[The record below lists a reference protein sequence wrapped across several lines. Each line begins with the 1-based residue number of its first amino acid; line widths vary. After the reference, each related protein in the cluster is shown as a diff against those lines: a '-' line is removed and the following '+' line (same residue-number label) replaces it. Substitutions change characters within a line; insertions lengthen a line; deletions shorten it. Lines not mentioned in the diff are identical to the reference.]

1 MDDKSKQLD
10 LEKLEAVSGGQW
22 TPGDWI
28 DENWVFVSLEF
39 LPNEECGVCGEK
51 GCVYNGYFEPN
62 SQHLRMR
69 CSKCGG
75 SVGMPV

>member
-1 MDDKSKQLD
+1 MDNKSEQLG
-10 LEKLEAVSGGQW
+10 LEKLETVSGGQW

-28 DENWVFVSLEF
+28 DESWVFVSLEH

-51 GCVYNGYFEPN
+51 GCVYKGYFEPN

-75 SVGMPV
+75 SVGISM